1 MEAKTFRNIEE
12 SIKYLR
18 ENNQKRGFEQTFDL
32 TINLK
37 NIDLK
42 KPENK
47 FSKDVVLP
55 HGRGKSVEVCII
67 SDSIPEAALKKPDIE
82 RLAAD
87 KAGMKS
93 VLKKYEFFV
102 CEAPLMPLVG
112 KTLGRFLGPKGK
124 MPKLLPPGTNH
135 NSIVDETKKSVR
147 VKVRDTPVVQTCVG
161 SENMQDLQIKENV
174 ERVMEEVRKSLPAKT
189 QIKNIYFKLTMS
201 KPVKLEV

>member
-1 MEAKTFRNIEE
+1 METKAFRNIEE

-18 ENNQKRGFEQTFDL
+18 ENNEKRGFEQTFDL

-47 FSKDVVLP
+47 FSKDVILP
-55 HGRGKSVEVCII
+55 HGRGKNVEIGII
-67 SDSIPEAALKKPDIE
+67 SDSIPEAALKKSDIE
-82 RLAAD
+82 NLASD
-87 KAGMKS
+87 KAGMKR
-93 VLKKYEFFV
+93 LLRKYEFFI

-112 KTLGRFLGPKGK
+112 KTLGKFLGPKGK

-135 NSIVDETKKSVR
+135 NNILDEAKKSVR
-147 VKVRDTPVVQTCVG
+147 VKIRDIPVIQTCVG

-174 ERVMEEVRKSLPAKT
+174 ERVMEEVRKSLPPKT